1 VPRGFT
7 ALELDS
13 HGRITRLTA
22 VWDGTLVDDQTLVT
36 MAGKAIEH

>member
-13 HGRITRLTA
+13 HGRITRSTA
-22 VWDGTLVDDQTLVT
+22 VWDGTLVDDRTLAT
-36 MAGKAIEH
+36 LTGGTIEH